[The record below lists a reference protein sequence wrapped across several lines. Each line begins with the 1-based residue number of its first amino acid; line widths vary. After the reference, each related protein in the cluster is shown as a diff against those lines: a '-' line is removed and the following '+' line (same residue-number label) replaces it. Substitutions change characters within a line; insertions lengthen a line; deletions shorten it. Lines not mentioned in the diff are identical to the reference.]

1 MSNAV
6 LLPYYSCPAAGGVH
20 SVVESLLLFLE
31 CLDTPI
37 ILDAYFD
44 QCLQACNS
52 YTLCKQVLT
61 ITQFT
66 GQMYSHYTGQMYSH
80 FYWTCKVS
88 TVLGCVLRRWSGC
101 SHLAIGTPSDICV
114 PFSNTSL
121 TSRSIIVSRWM
132 PEKLVTTFTALQHAS
147 RMMLVCYCA
156 HVAQHSSQPNL
167 PMLLCV
173 QLTCLAP

>member
-1 MSNAV
+1 VSNAV

-66 GQMYSHYTGQMYSH
+66 GQMYSHYTVHRPNVFTFLLDMQSQYNAGMCVAQVVGLQPLSH
-80 FYWTCKVS
+80 RNTFRYLCAFLKYIIDES
-88 TVLGCVLRRWSGC
+88 LNNRESLDARK
-101 SHLAIGTPSDICV
+101 IGNYI
-114 PFSNTSL
+114 
-121 TSRSIIVSRWM
+121 
-132 PEKLVTTFTALQHAS
+132 
-147 RMMLVCYCA
+147 YCA
-156 HVAQHSSQPNL
+156 PACKSYDACL
-167 PMLLCV
+167 LLCSCG
-173 QLTCLAP
+173 TT